1 MEQPQIP
8 VSLLDY
14 GCTTGEDDYEYD
26 HEELFAMEEY
36 EAPDYEYDGED
47 TAEPWEPDDFYWY
60 DDWTDETAHYEHDDT
75 APDDDYEEVYATY
88 LDARRR
94 FADLRAARGF
104 WPVMAVPPS
113 SSGTSSAPP
122 TTYAPSKGKPTKGKG
137 KVEKEKEKGK
147 EDSDLSYKKG
157 QHSRELHQRQQC
169 AFDVARLVTIAMLA
183 QILRP
188 RLRHLEDLNHLR
200 RNPRPRR
207 AMPTW

>member
-1 MEQPQIP
+1 M
-8 VSLLDY
+8 VRTHD
-14 GCTTGEDDYEYD
+14 
-26 HEELFAMEEY
+26 
-36 EAPDYEYDGED
+36 
-47 TAEPWEPDDFYWY
+47 PWEPDDFYWY
-60 DDWTDETAHYEHDDT
+60 DDWTDETAHYGHDDT

-113 SSGTSSAPP
+113 SSGTYLPP
-122 TTYAPSKGKPTKGKG
+122 MLLPKENLPKGRG

-147 EDSDLSYKKG
+147 EDSDLSCKKG

-188 RLRHLEDLNHLR
+188 RLRHLEDLNHLQ

-207 AMPTW
+207 AMPTR